1 MNMKTDKMHYD
12 AQDLRIIEN
21 HGVLRSDAGESVF
34 FARQLE
40 HVRTKTYD
48 VEYVGLSA
56 MELFPQDTSVPA
68 GATRITWRQWDG
80 VGMAKIIGNY
90 ADDLP
95 RVDVTALEMSTPIR
109 SVGDSYGYDVQEIRS
124 AQFAGVALDAKRAS
138 QARKAVDQKFNQI
151 AWYGD
156 AVSGLPGFL
165 SNVNIPVVVLPADG
179 TGSSKLWSTKT
190 PDQKIRDMNATVN
203 AVWVT
208 TKGIHRATEL
218 WMPLAQYA
226 DISSTARS
234 ANSDTTI
241 LDFFLA
247 NNPFITK
254 VVPVFELTGAGAGG
268 TDRMVAAENNIDN
281 YQMNIVMPFMQH
293 PPQPRNLYF
302 EVPCEARTGGVTI
315 ERPLAFAFADGL

>member
-1 MNMKTDKMHYD
+1 MNMKTDNMHYNSH
-12 AQDLRIIEN
+12 DLRIIEN
-21 HGVLRSDAGESVF
+21 TGLLREDAGESVF

-40 HVRTKTYD
+40 YVRSKTYD

-56 MELFPQDTSVPA
+56 MELFPIDTSVPA

-80 VGMAKIIGNY
+80 VGVAKIIANY

-95 RVDVTALEMSTPIR
+95 RVDVMALEMSTPVR
-109 SVGDSYGYDVQEIRS
+109 SIGDSYGYDVQEIRS

-138 QARKAVDQKFNQI
+138 QARKAIDQKFNQL
-151 AWYGD
+151 AWNGD

-165 SNVNIPVVVLPADG
+165 SNANIPAVVLPADG
-179 TGSSKLWSTKT
+179 TGASKLWSTKT
-190 PDQKIRDMNATVN
+190 PDQKLRDMNAVVN
-203 AVWVT
+203 SVWIT

-254 VVPVFELTGAGAGG
+254 VTPVFELTGAGASGA
-268 TDRMVAAENNIDN
+268 DRMVAAENNIDN

-302 EVPCEARTGGVTI
+302 EVPCEARFGGVTI
-315 ERPLAFAFADGL
+315 ERPLAFAYADGL

>member
-1 MNMKTDKMHYD
+1 MNMKTANMHYD

-21 HGVLRSDAGESVF
+21 TGLLREDAGESVF

-40 HVRTKTYD
+40 YVRTKTYD

-56 MELFPQDTSVPA
+56 MTLFPIDTSVPA

-80 VGMAKIIGNY
+80 VGVAKIIANY

-95 RVDVTALEMSTPIR
+95 RVDVMALEMSTPIR
-109 SVGDSYGYDVQEIRS
+109 SIGDSYGYDVQEIRS
-124 AQFAGVALDAKRAS
+124 AQFAGVALDAKRAA
-138 QARKAVDQKFNQI
+138 QARKAIDQKFNQL

-156 AVSGLPGFL
+156 QISGLPGFL
-165 SNVNIPVVVLPADG
+165 TNTNIPAVVLPADG
-179 TGSSKLWSTKT
+179 AGASKLWSSKT
-190 PDQKIRDMNATVN
+190 TDQKLRDMNAVVN
-203 AVWVT
+203 AVWIT

-234 ANSDTTI
+234 TTSDTTI

-254 VVPVFELTGAGAGG
+254 VVPVFELTGAGAAGA
-268 TDRMVAAENNIDN
+268 DRMVAAENSEEN

-302 EVPCEARTGGVTI
+302 EVPCEARFGGVTI
-315 ERPLAFAFADGL
+315 ERPLAFAYADGL

>member
-1 MNMKTDKMHYD
+1 MKLKKAPMHYD
-12 AQDLRIIEN
+12 AVDLRIIEN
-21 HGVLRSDAGESVF
+21 HGVLRADAGESVF

-40 HVRTKTYD
+40 YVRAKTYD
-48 VEYVGLSA
+48 VEYVALSA
-56 MELFPQDTSVPA
+56 MALFPIDTSVPA

-80 VGMAKIIGNY
+80 VGVAKIIANY

-95 RVDVTALEMSTPIR
+95 RVDVQALEMSTPVR
-109 SVGDSYGYDVQEIRS
+109 SIGDSYGYDVQEIRS

-138 QARKAVDQKFNQI
+138 QARKAVDEAFNRY

-165 SNVNIPVVVLPADG
+165 SNANIPAVVLQADG

-190 PDQKIRDMNATVN
+190 PDQKIRDMNAVVN
-203 AVWVT
+203 AVFTT
-208 TKGIHRATEL
+208 TKGIHKATDL
-218 WMPLAQYA
+218 WMPLAQYT
-226 DISSTARS
+226 DIASTPRS

-241 LDFFLA
+241 LDFFLTA
-247 NNPFITK
+247 NPFIK
-254 VVPVFELTGAGAGG
+254 QVIPVFELTGAGAAGA
-268 TDRMVAAENNIDN
+268 DRMVAAENNIDN

-302 EVPCEARTGGVTI
+302 EVPCEARFGGVTI
-315 ERPLAFAFADGL
+315 ERPLAFAYADGL